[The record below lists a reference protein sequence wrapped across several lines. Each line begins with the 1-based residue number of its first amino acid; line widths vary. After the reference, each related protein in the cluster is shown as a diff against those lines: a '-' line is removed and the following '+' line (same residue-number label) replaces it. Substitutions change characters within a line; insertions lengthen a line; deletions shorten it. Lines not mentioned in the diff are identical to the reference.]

1 MGKRELVV
9 LDFIKD
15 KKVKHAF
22 KKILMELKLGEEWF
36 MKKVDINIDEYQDA
50 KTSLVD
56 VETLDG
62 EVHRSF
68 VTNDGKVLYYE
79 DIPENY
85 PSWSI
90 GVFDSVTE
98 YYNEIRKIK
107 FIMDCIPN
115 SSLEII
121 EEYADGENK

>member
-1 MGKRELVV
+1 
-9 LDFIKD
+9 
-15 KKVKHAF
+15 
-22 KKILMELKLGEEWF
+22 